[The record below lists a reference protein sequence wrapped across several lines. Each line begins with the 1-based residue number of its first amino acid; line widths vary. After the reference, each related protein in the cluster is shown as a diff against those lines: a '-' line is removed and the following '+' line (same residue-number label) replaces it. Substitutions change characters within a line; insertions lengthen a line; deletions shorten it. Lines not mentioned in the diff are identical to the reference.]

1 MCKKNCMHGGRV
13 LNGNRLVCGFHSCR
27 RCSVMGHPVNISAL
41 YFAFVYSRGSSKWY
55 TVAALYQRQSSW
67 KANCGP
73 GEELEKKTMENEAG
87 GLAKLVMFH
96 MMSPTNTKATNKFL
110 SYFGRE
116 LYKDS

>member
-1 MCKKNCMHGGRV
+1 MHGGKL

-41 YFAFVYSRGSSKWY
+41 YFAFVYLRRSSKWY
-55 TVAALYQRQSSW
+55 TVALLYQRQAGW

-73 GEELEKKTMENEAG
+73 GEELENTTMKNKAG

-110 SYFGRE
+110 S
-116 LYKDS
+116 